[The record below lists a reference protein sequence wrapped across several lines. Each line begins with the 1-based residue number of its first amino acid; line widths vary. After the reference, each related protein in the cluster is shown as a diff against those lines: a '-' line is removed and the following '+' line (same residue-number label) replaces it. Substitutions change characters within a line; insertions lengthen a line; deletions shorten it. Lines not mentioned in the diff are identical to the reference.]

1 MKRYNRF
8 KMLSNIQDKYIL
20 ESMPDYLELQ
30 AKKRRGNS
38 PIIRFFNSGWGVACI
53 CALVAVSVMAFIIQ
67 AGRDPWTPPGGTIEG
82 SELESPTVE
91 ATEAPTETPTEADTT
106 PYFDPATLDIDT
118 YQGMT
123 PDIPYTIQY
132 QSNGDGTC
140 TVSNIIINI
149 LYQGDI
155 IIEIPETSPDGETVI
170 GMDISTNYNIPSY
183 VLAEDFEK
191 IKSAMLAYYDF
202 DEDNF
207 YYKQFMSYF
216 HIVSADFYDTQEE
229 RDKAI
234 SYYPLCEYVPVY
246 VFDPT
251 ATDIEHTLRSR
262 EIRES
267 APWYTAE
274 WCYFELLKVKTVAD
288 ELGVSDPNIEEALE
302 KHSGS
307 LLSVT
312 DIKLPKT
319 LKPYPEDN
327 SYAISINLPGIA
339 RIGIEEMSFNGTMA
353 EMAAIANPSE
363 IVVDYPL
370 VIHCTDGDVTY
381 SAENN

>member
-20 ESMPDYLELQ
+20 ESMPDHSVIQ
-30 AKKRRGNS
+30 TQKRRGEN
-38 PIIRFFNSGWGVACI
+38 PIIRFFSSGWGAACI
-53 CALVAVSVMAFIIQ
+53 CALVAIAVMAFIIQ
-67 AGRDPWTPPGGTIEG
+67 AGQNPWTPPAVTIN
-82 SELESPTVE
+82 E
-91 ATEAPTETPTEADTT
+91 ATETQEPDTSIETGTETEAETE
-106 PYFDPATLDIDT
+106 PYFDPSTLDLDT

-132 QSNGDGTC
+132 LSNGDGTC
-140 TVSNIIINI
+140 TVNNIIINI

-155 IIEIPETSPDGETVI
+155 TVEIPETSPDGETVV
-170 GMDISTNYNIPSY
+170 GMDISTNYNIPTY
-183 VLAEDFEK
+183 ILAEDFEK
-191 IKSAMLAYYDF
+191 IRSAVLAYYDF
-202 DEDNF
+202 DEDN
-207 YYKQFMSYF
+207 YYYEQFMSYF
-216 HIVSADFYDTQEE
+216 RIVSADFYDTQEE
-229 RDKAI
+229 RDKMI
-234 SYYPLCEYVPVY
+234 SYYPLCEYVPIC

-251 ATDIEHTLRSR
+251 ATGVERTLRSG

-274 WCYFELLKVKTVAD
+274 WCYSELLKVKTVAD
-288 ELGVSDPNIEEALE
+288 ELGVSDPNIENSLE

-327 SYAISINLPGIA
+327 SYAMHINLYSIA
-339 RIGIEEMSFNGTMA
+339 RIGIQEMSFNGTMA
-353 EMAAIANPSE
+353 EMTAIADPQKVTVE
-363 IVVDYPL
+363 APL
-370 VIHCTDGDVTY
+370 VIHCTDGDISYPV
-381 SAENN
+381 E